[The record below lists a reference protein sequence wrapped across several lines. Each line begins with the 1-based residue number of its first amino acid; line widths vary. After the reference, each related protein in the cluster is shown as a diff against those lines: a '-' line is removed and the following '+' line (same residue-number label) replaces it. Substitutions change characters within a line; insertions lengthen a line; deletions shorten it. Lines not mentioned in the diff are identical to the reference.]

1 MGQELGGKQI
11 MKKAMKII
19 IASAITI
26 LLGALCVGSMLLPGT
41 ENKQQE
47 DYSASQQIVIEN
59 GTTKQAILEL
69 EIPVFEEGD
78 YTLYTEWANE
88 QGGMI
93 TGVIFTAPDGTIEYA
108 ATAEW
113 CQAESSILQ
122 LQPGMYRLEIHSL
135 LNQKELREFL
145 ADFVFPTDNQEELNE
160 KINIDDYTY
169 AENAIFQMN
178 YTILLKKASAF
189 SLGEKCGILCGILLG
204 LLIIY
209 IFLVVT
215 KKGDSTKTI
224 YDERQQSVRGK
235 GFKNGFFTML
245 GYDGLIAILS
255 LLEIPIPADIE
266 VVVITGAL
274 VGIGMYA
281 VYCIWNDGY
290 FALNE
295 KRNSI
300 LVFFG
305 IVGLM
310 NIALAIIHII
320 SDHLLQNGNLT
331 FRGLNLLCG
340 ILVIVIFFTL
350 LIKKIRDGKED
361 EI

>member
-1 MGQELGGKQI
+1 
-11 MKKAMKII
+11 MKKIMKII
-19 IASAITI
+19 IASVITI
-26 LLGALCVGSMLLPGT
+26 LLCFLCVASMLLLGK
-41 ENKQQE
+41 EEKQQD
-47 DYSASQQIVIEN
+47 DYSASQQVVVEN
-59 GTTKQAILEL
+59 GTTKQSIYEL
-69 EIPVFEEGD
+69 EIPVFEEGA

-88 QGGMI
+88 RGGMI
-93 TGVIFTAPDGTIEYA
+93 TGVIFTAPDGTPEYA
-108 ATAEW
+108 ATADW
-113 CQAESSILQ
+113 CQAESSILY

-135 LNQKELREFL
+135 LNQKELKEFL

-160 KINIDDYTY
+160 NITIDDYTY

-204 LLIIY
+204 LLIVY
-209 IFLVVT
+209 IFLIVT
-215 KKGDSTKTI
+215 KKGDSTKII
-224 YDERQQSVRGK
+224 YDERQQAVRGT

-245 GYDGLIAILS
+245 GYNALIALLS
-255 LLEIPIPADIE
+255 LLEIPIPADTE
-266 VVVITGAL
+266 VIVITGVL
-274 VGIGMYA
+274 IGIGVYA

-300 LVFFG
+300 LVSFG
-305 IVGLM
+305 VIGLINIIV
-310 NIALAIIHII
+310 AIVHII
-320 SDHLLQNGNLT
+320 SDHLFRNGNLT

-340 ILVIVIFFTL
+340 ILVIVVFFTL
-350 LIKKIRDGKED
+350 LIKKVRDGKEE

>member
-1 MGQELGGKQI
+1 MKKI
-11 MKKAMKII
+11 MKIM
-19 IASAITI
+19 IASVITI
-26 LLGALCVGSMLLPGT
+26 LLCSLCIGTALLSSKGNEQP
-41 ENKQQE
+41 E
-47 DYSASQQIVIEN
+47 DYSVSQQVVIEH
-59 GTTKQAILEL
+59 GATEQSILEL
-69 EIPVFEEGD
+69 EIPVLEEGA
-78 YTLYTEWANE
+78 YTLHTEWENE

-93 TGVIFTAPDGTIEYA
+93 TGVIFTAPDGTIEYV
-108 ATAEW
+108 ATADW
-113 CQAESSILQ
+113 CQADSSILQ

-135 LNQKELREFL
+135 LNQKELR
-145 ADFVFPTDNQEELNE
+145 DFWTDTDPTVLEDLVE
-160 KINIDDYTY
+160 DYSF
-169 AENAIFQMN
+169 AENATLQMN

-204 LLIIY
+204 LLIVY

-224 YDERQQSVRGK
+224 YDERQQAVRGK
-235 GFKNGFFTML
+235 GFRNGFFTML
-245 GYDGLIAILS
+245 GYEGLIALLG

-266 VVVITGAL
+266 IIVITGAL
-274 VGIGMYA
+274 IGIGVYA

-305 IVGLM
+305 IIGLI
-310 NIALAIIHII
+310 NIALAIVHIM
-320 SDHLLQNGNLT
+320 SNHLFQNGNLT

-340 ILVIVIFFTL
+340 ILVIVVFLTL
-350 LIKKIRDGKED
+350 LIKKVRDEKE
-361 EI
+361 EKL